1 MRTAADIKTPDG
13 KSIRRK
19 DAIIYLGSLL
29 DANGQAGPELN
40 RRLGAARADFLALQT
55 PWAHSTLSR
64 HRKLAVFSSCVL
76 SKLMY
81 CVFTMTLRAVEQAR
95 LDAFQAWCLRKIT
108 RIPHSFYSRI
118 SNTTV
123 LNICGH
129 SPLSM
134 QVKQQQMIYMGKIA
148 RQAASNPLRQS
159 IFLNEGLD
167 IRKPIGKLRRGRPRQ
182 RWGPS
187 VMNNC
192 LEVAGSTVRLAELF
206 RPKRGA
212 DVAWQS
218 AVRAVY

>member
-1 MRTAADIKTPDG
+1 MVLEKDHPYAAFISQPDLKHDRLEHLRAQPSQHAGQAAADD
-13 KSIRRK
+13 
-19 DAIIYLGSLL
+19 
-29 DANGQAGPELN
+29 
-40 RRLGAARADFLALQT
+40 
-55 PWAHSTLSR
+55 
-64 HRKLAVFSSCVL
+64 
-76 SKLMY
+76 
-81 CVFTMTLRAVEQAR
+81 
-95 LDAFQAWCLRKIT
+95 
-108 RIPHSFYSRI
+108 
-118 SNTTV
+118 
-123 LNICGH
+123 
-129 SPLSM
+129 
-134 QVKQQQMIYMGKIA
+134 IYMGKIA

-206 RPKRGA
+206 RPERGA